1 MNEQDEQDQQDQWA
15 EHLRDEAG
23 AIARQQVTAG
33 KTHSP
38 LEGPLPHTKTD
49 MAVAAEDAVLLERE
63 RCAAIVAS
71 FAAPD
76 RLAQILPGATPDQLQ
91 AAASAARQIAEQ
103 LRKI

>member
-1 MNEQDEQDQQDQWA
+1 MNEQNQQDQWA

-33 KTHSP
+33 HTHSP

-71 FAAPD
+71 FAAEE
-76 RLAQILPGATPDQLQ
+76 RLAAILPGATPDQLR
-91 AAASAARQIAEQ
+91 AAASAAWHIAGL
-103 LRKI
+103 LRES